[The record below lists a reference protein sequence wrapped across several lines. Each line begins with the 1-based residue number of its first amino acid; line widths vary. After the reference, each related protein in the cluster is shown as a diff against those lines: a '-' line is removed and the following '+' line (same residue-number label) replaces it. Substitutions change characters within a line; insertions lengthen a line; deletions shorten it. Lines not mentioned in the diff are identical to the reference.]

1 MNNRTSLWIASW
13 LIIVLMGLMAM
24 SSDLPVN
31 STLQSLPA
39 SEVELGTMLF
49 NDPLLSAD
57 SSISC
62 ASCHRAD
69 FAFADVIALSFGV
82 NGTATKRNTPS
93 AMYMSKRAHFFWDG
107 RASTLE
113 QQASGPITAPG
124 EMNLPLLRAITRL
137 NRNPYYRLAFQK
149 IYKRLPDSTSLVT
162 AIAAF
167 ERTLEPYDSPYDRFL
182 KGNDDAMSASAI
194 RGFNLFYKQST
205 CAAPACHTGDDFSS
219 DSLVNLNVNSKD
231 DMGRYGITS
240 HAADMGKFK
249 VPHLRNVAVTA
260 PYMHDGSVK
269 TLRDVI
275 VFYNDMNNFPL
286 ASLAHPSVK
295 HQRPRPLT
303 NSEVDDLVE
312 FMKALTDSKYQ
323 DKIR

>member
-1 MNNRTSLWIASW
+1 MNHKTSLWIASW
-13 LIIVLMGLMAM
+13 LVIILMGLMAM
-24 SSDLPVN
+24 SSDSAINLN
-31 STLQSLPA
+31 QQTLPA
-39 SEVELGTMLF
+39 SEVELGAMLF
-49 NDPLLSAD
+49 NDPILSAD
-57 SSISC
+57 STLSC
-62 ASCHRAD
+62 ASCHRPD
-69 FAFADVIALSFGV
+69 FAFADVLPFSFGV
-82 NGTATKRNTPS
+82 NGTPTRRNTPS
-93 AMYMSKRAHFFWDG
+93 AMYMSKRIHFFWDG

-137 NRNPYYRLAFQK
+137 NRSPYYRSAFQK
-149 IYKRLPDSTSLVT
+149 IYKSLPDSTGLVT

-167 ERTLEPYDSPYDRFL
+167 ERTLELYDSPYDRFL
-182 KGNDDAMSASAI
+182 KGDDDAMSASAI
-194 RGFNLFYKQST
+194 RGFNLFFKQST
-205 CAAPACHTGDDFSS
+205 CSAPACHTGNDFSS
-219 DSLVNLNVNSKD
+219 DSLVNLNVNSKSD
-231 DMGRYGITS
+231 LGRHDITR
-240 HAADMGKFK
+240 HAADVGKFK

-260 PYMHDGSVK
+260 PYMHDGSIK
-269 TLRDVI
+269 TLQDVI

-286 ASLAHPSVK
+286 SSLAHPSVK